1 MSKRLGIELVSEGA
15 SQLIS
20 ELSLGKLILGREPPE
35 GSGGIKLHSAAI
47 SRSHGEIK
55 AIRQHWFYTDLGST
69 NGSWLNGEQ
78 ISKGGLKL
86 LRPKDTLQL
95 ADVVLR
101 IVDRG
106 GEMPHKSALVFKDG
120 ELLDELLIPQSG
132 QVLSI
137 GGPAAQFEI
146 DQNPDQGHALVIEVR
161 GSTVVAYQ
169 DDVSIPA
176 VCNGAPLG
184 AEKVLSDRSAIEIGS
199 YLIIYQ
205 EPPLVTDG
213 GTKVL
218 SSWDSSGSKQDTGGL
233 RSTASGVFG
242 KAQPVLAPNA
252 GTVAMKPAE
261 ISEYMASMSS
271 GARKGP
277 KPKRS
282 SMSQREMAL
291 VIFIIV
297 TLSLALFLLIF
308 LLL

>member
-1 MSKRLGIELVSEGA
+1 MSKRLGIELVNDGA

-20 ELSLGKLILGREPPE
+20 ELSIGRLVLGREPPE
-35 GSGGIKLHSAAI
+35 GSGGIRLHSAAI
-47 SRSHGEIK
+47 SRSHGEIR
-55 AIRQHWFYTDLGST
+55 AIRQHWFFSDLGST
-69 NGSWLNGEQ
+69 NGSWLNGVQ
-78 ISKGGLKL
+78 VQKGTFHL

-106 GEMPHKSALVFKDG
+106 GEESPRSVLVFKD
-120 ELLDELLIPQSG
+120 DELIEEMPIPQSG

-146 DQNPDQGHALVIEVR
+146 DQSDTKDHALVVEVR
-161 GSTVVAYQ
+161 GQNVVAYQ
-169 DDVSIPA
+169 DDSSIPA
-176 VCNGAPLG
+176 TFGGSPLG
-184 AEKVLSDRSAIEIGS
+184 AEQILSDRSAVEIGS
-199 YLIIYQ
+199 YVVVFQ
-205 EPPLVTDG
+205 DPPVVTDG

-218 SSWDSSGSKQDTGGL
+218 SSWDSSGTKQDTGGI
-233 RSTASGVFG
+233 RATASGVFG
-242 KAQPVLAPNA
+242 KAQPLSSPSA

-261 ISEYMASMSS
+261 VSEYMAGMSAS
-271 GARKGP
+271 RKIP
-277 KPKRS
+277 KQKKS

>member
-1 MSKRLGIELVSEGA
+1 MSKRLGIELVTDGT
-15 SQLIS
+15 SQMIS
-20 ELSLGKLILGREPPE
+20 ELSIGRLILGREPPE
-35 GSGGIKLHSAAI
+35 GSGGIRLHSAAI
-47 SRSHGEIK
+47 SRSHGEIR
-55 AIRQHWFYTDLGST
+55 AIRQHWFYSDLGST
-69 NGSWLNGEQ
+69 NGSWLNGVQ
-78 ISKGGLKL
+78 IQKGTFQL

-106 GEMPHKSALVFKDG
+106 GEMPPRSVLVFKG
-120 ELLDELLIPQSG
+120 DELIEEMPVPQSG

-146 DQNPDQGHALVIEVR
+146 EQSNPNEHALVIEVR
-161 GSTVVAYQ
+161 GQNVVAYQ
-169 DDVSIPA
+169 DDPSIPA
-176 VCNGAPLG
+176 TCAGSPIG
-184 AEKVLSDRSAIEIGS
+184 AEQPLSDRSSVEIGS
-199 YLIIYQ
+199 YVIVFQ
-205 EPPLVTDG
+205 DPPMVTDG

-218 SSWDSSGSKQDTGGL
+218 SSWDSSSSKHDTGGI
-233 RSTASGVFG
+233 RATASGVFG
-242 KAQPVLAPNA
+242 KAQPVSSPNA

-261 ISEYMASMSS
+261 VSEYMAAISGSRRSS
-271 GARKGP
+271 
-277 KPKRS
+277 KPKKS